1 MCSQILGNGMK
12 LLSEHSIKPLF
23 SETSWKK
30 MAKQQT
36 AEHHPEKQL
45 NDSYVVKVDRR
56 TYE

>member
-45 NDSYVVKVDRR
+45 NDSYVVKVDR
-56 TYE
+56 